1 MVVIKLNIV
10 EYFGDWIYVFS
21 IVVRGGIDEME
32 KNSSPLT
39 TISYNRELLVC
50 FNVDSSF
57 S

>member
-10 EYFGDWIYVFS
+10 EYHGDWIYVFS